1 MMKKKSHNSKTFGE
15 ISGKYWSSLKK
26 NAKKRNIQVK
36 VTIEEAWKIFLKQN
50 KRCFYTNLKITHKK
64 YLRRINN
71 KDMYSLGTAS
81 LDRKNSNLD
90 YTKENIQWVHKD
102 VNYMKM
108 SLNEKYFIKLCK
120 LISRRFSKKDI

>member
-1 MMKKKSHNSKTFGE
+1 MGVIMKKKSHNNKTFGE

-26 NAKKRNIQVK
+26 NAKKRNIQIT
-36 VTIEEAWKIFLKQN
+36 VTIEEAWLIFLKQN
-50 KRCFYTNLKITHKK
+50 RRCFYTGLKITHKK
-64 YLRRINN
+64 YLKRINN
-71 KDMYSLGTAS
+71 KDIYSLGTAS

-120 LISRRFSKKDI
+120 LISRRF

>member
-1 MMKKKSHNSKTFGE
+1 
-15 ISGKYWSSLKK
+15 
-26 NAKKRNIQVK
+26 
-36 VTIEEAWKIFLKQN
+36 
-50 KRCFYTNLKITHKK
+50 
-64 YLRRINN
+64 
-71 KDMYSLGTAS
+71 MYSLGTAS